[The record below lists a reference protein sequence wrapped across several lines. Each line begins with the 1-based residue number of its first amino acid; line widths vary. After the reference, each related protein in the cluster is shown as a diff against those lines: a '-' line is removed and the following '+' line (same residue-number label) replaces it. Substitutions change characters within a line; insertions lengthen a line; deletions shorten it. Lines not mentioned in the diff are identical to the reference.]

1 MEVKQHNRKKIFSG
15 CELVCS
21 LLYLIIGK
29 SPILFYLPQTKEG
42 GMRKEI
48 MNYENLVRITKA
60 IAHCRDPEDVALMSV
75 EAVKTGLGVKGCALL
90 LIDRRSK
97 ELKVAGSYGLSEDYL
112 NKGPVSSLKSMAASL
127 EEGPVAVSDVTDD
140 PRIQYP
146 EEAQKEGIAS
156 ILSVPIQLQQR
167 SIGALRVYTSEPWDF
182 TLEDINFVQ
191 AIAQIIG
198 VSVEMSRMYKG
209 YKEAI
214 SVLKEF
220 REVSKSSRTRRTPY
234 EGVPVSVPRDEM
246 ERGTS

>member
-1 MEVKQHNRKKIFSG
+1 
-15 CELVCS
+15 
-21 LLYLIIGK
+21 
-29 SPILFYLPQTKEG
+29 
-42 GMRKEI
+42 MRKEV
-48 MNYENLVRITKA
+48 MNYENLIRITKA

-90 LIDRRSK
+90 LIDRKSK
-97 ELKVAGSYGLSEDYL
+97 ELKVAASYGLSEEYL
-112 NKGPVSSLKSMAASL
+112 NKGPISSLKSISFSL

-146 EEAQKEGIAS
+146 EEAAREGIAS

-167 SIGALRVYTSEPWDF
+167 SLGALRVYTAEPWEF

-198 VSVEMSRMYKG
+198 VTVEMSRMYKG

-220 REVSKSSRTRRTPY
+220 KDIARKQQTRRTPY
-234 EGVPVSVPRDEM
+234 EGVPVSVSREDM
-246 ERGTS
+246 ERKVS

>member
-1 MEVKQHNRKKIFSG
+1 
-15 CELVCS
+15 
-21 LLYLIIGK
+21 
-29 SPILFYLPQTKEG
+29 
-42 GMRKEI
+42 MRKEV
-48 MNYENLVRITKA
+48 MNYENLIRITKA

-97 ELKVAGSYGLSEDYL
+97 ELKVAASYGLSEDYL
-112 NKGPVSSLKSMAASL
+112 NKGPISSHKSMASSL
-127 EEGPVAVSDVTDD
+127 EEGPVAVPDVTDD

-156 ILSVPIQLQQR
+156 ILSVPIQLHQQ
-167 SIGALRVYTSEPWDF
+167 SLGVLRVYTSEPWEF

-209 YKEAI
+209 HRDAISALKDLKEA
-214 SVLKEF
+214 
-220 REVSKSSRTRRTPY
+220 SKRPKTRRTPY
-234 EGVPVSVPRDEM
+234 EGVPVSVSKEEV